1 MSVQNAGAVIR
12 EARLKAGLTQA
23 QLAEGVCSVFSLSR
37 IENGNAGVCPSTF
50 QALMAHAGVATE
62 AYPAFASYTDF
73 DCFYRLKRVHCYLDS
88 WQLTYAFD
96 ELKEIETMGWADNKF
111 YYQEWL
117 FLHSKLQFRSGCGSH
132 AQIYNTLL
140 AALHISK
147 SDFDIYNFRSIL
159 LSITE
164 IRILTL
170 LAQEAL
176 YLGHSAECSAICT
189 QLNSY
194 LANSQLAFIEKD
206 CLLAELSIVFSKYLI
221 TIKDFCSAVSEVDIC
236 RRKMIENRTDS
247 PLLELTFLTGLCHY
261 YLDDHEK
268 ALAFFK
274 TAIYS
279 ALSIESCYST
289 ICRNYLNDT
298 LHFVLSIDSLLFPK
312 IPLISYEAKQAVDTA
327 DFGDG
332 IYDLFSPDVLTIG
345 GLIQKIRITKKIS
358 QSKLCSGICSKS
370 KLSKIENGT
379 LQPDVLLAETLLQRL
394 GISSDVFTFFG
405 DTREAQLYE
414 LCMHM
419 IRTPRSNRAMMQ
431 SYIEE
436 MSHMITSKDTLYWQ
450 YLCFEKALLLPSIPL
465 QLKELES
472 SLSITLPGFD
482 INNISDYSLSWT
494 ELTIANAL
502 CSVYAEHSPV
512 IGIRY
517 LYKVLEY
524 QRSTNIDILLLKR
537 TFPVTAGVLSAKLYS
552 QKRYPELT
560 NLHYLFS
567 SPVIRSSLYFIGY
580 MNAHFCQMLG
590 AQKKYSYATE
600 SFYFAYYGFSIT
612 GFPSLAQSTANDMEN
627 DFNITLS

>member
-1 MSVQNAGAVIR
+1 MSVQNAGAAIR

-23 QLAEGVCSVFSLSR
+23 QLAEGVCSVLSLSR

-50 QALMAHAGVATE
+50 QALMAHAGVAAE

-73 DCFYRLKRVHCYLDS
+73 DCFYRLRRVLCYLDS

-96 ELKEIETMGWADNKF
+96 ELEEIETMGWADNKF

-132 AQIYNTLL
+132 DQIYNTLL
-140 AALHISK
+140 AALHISRP
-147 SDFDIYNFRSIL
+147 DFDIYDFRSSL

-189 QLNSY
+189 QLDSY
-194 LANSQLAFIEKD
+194 LANSQLAFVEKD
-206 CLLAELSIVFSKYLI
+206 CLMAELSIVSAKYLI
-221 TIKDFCSAVSEVDIC
+221 TIKDFHSAIAAVDTY
-236 RRKMIENRTDS
+236 RQKMAENRTDS

-261 YLDDHEK
+261 YLDNHEK
-268 ALAFFK
+268 ALKFFK

-289 ICRNYLNDT
+289 ICRKYISDT
-298 LHFVLSIDSLLFPK
+298 LHFVLPIDSTLFPE
-312 IPLISYEAKQAVDTA
+312 IPLISYEAKQAVDA
-327 DFGDG
+327 AAFGDG
-332 IYDLFSPDVLTIG
+332 IYDLFSPDALTIG

-358 QSKLCSGICSKS
+358 QSKLCNGICSKS

-405 DTREAQLYE
+405 DTHEAQLYE
-414 LCMHM
+414 LRMHM
-419 IRTPRSNRAMMQ
+419 IRTPRSDHAMMQ

-436 MSHMITSKDTLYWQ
+436 MSHMITPKDTLYWQ
-450 YLCFEKALLLPSIPL
+450 YLCFEKAPLQPSIPL

-482 INNISDYSLSWT
+482 INKISDYSLSWT

-502 CSVYAEHSPV
+502 CLAYAEHSPV
-512 IGIRY
+512 TGIRY

-524 QRSTNIDILLLKR
+524 QRSANIDILLLKR
-537 TFPVTAGVLSAKLYS
+537 TFPITAGVLSAKLYG

-560 NLHYLFS
+560 DLHYLFS
-567 SPVIRSSLYFIGY
+567 SPVIRSSLHFVGH
-580 MNAHFCQMLG
+580 MNSHFCQMLG
-590 AQKKYSYATE
+590 DQKKYSYATK

-612 GFPSLAQSTANDMEN
+612 GFPSLAQSTANDMAN
-627 DFNITLS
+627 DFNITLF